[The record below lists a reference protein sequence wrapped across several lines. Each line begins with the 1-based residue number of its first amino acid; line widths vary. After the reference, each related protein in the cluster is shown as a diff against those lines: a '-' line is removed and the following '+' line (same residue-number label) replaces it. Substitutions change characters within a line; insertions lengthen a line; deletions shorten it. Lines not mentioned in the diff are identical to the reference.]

1 MSDMIGFRDWL
12 LIQRHGLDLQE
23 LNFRGITAATAV
35 MVILRQSALVKQQL
49 GQVPRE
55 QFQERKLEA
64 IAAAL
69 NALNTKTTAM
79 AALQYGLS
87 RKNSK

>member
-1 MSDMIGFRDWL
+1 MRNLVSFKEWL
-12 LIQRHGLDLQE
+12 LIESHGLDLQE
-23 LNFRGITAATAV
+23 LNIRGITAATAV

-55 QFQERKLEA
+55 QFHERKLEA

-69 NALNTKTTAM
+69 DALNTKTTAM
-79 AALQYGLS
+79 AALTYGMS
-87 RKNSK
+87 QRR